1 MLVIIL
7 IQLDEP
13 EVFWVF
19 FACFRYR
26 GHKMKGYKLDC
37 CFSSKDDHVLSCS
50 EDGFVYCWDLV
61 EVSIHQGSS
70 TLHVYLHFIDHLSLC
85 NHSVL

>member
-1 MLVIIL
+1 MKPINGERDPRCALSKVCL
-7 IQLDEP
+7 RQAKLYLL
-13 EVFWVF
+13 FL

-37 CFSSKDDHVLSCS
+37 CFSSKDDYVLSCS

-61 EVSIHQGSS
+61 EVSFH
-70 TLHVYLHFIDHLSLC
+70 
-85 NHSVL
+85 